1 MTKSFGD
8 VQAELAT
15 NAKMYSDC
23 IESYEREAAEKD
35 ARIRDLEEK
44 LRVANEKVIQ
54 LEYRIVELTS
64 ELEKERIVNA
74 NLTSVVSE
82 LQSEL
87 AVASTNTDGYDDI
100 IAILRRESETYQ
112 SQLATAQNDT
122 GYYKQKTI
130 DLETLLSKTKDSLVS
145 EKKRV
150 VDAMEAKDKQ
160 IAQLDR
166 DLAEKLNDVRT
177 SQTTIEKTTKR
188 LQQMT
193 NKYNTE
199 KDRADVLD
207 KKIERLNQLTAA
219 NEAATTIGSS
229 EEVDRL
235 TKLMEEIT
243 KSNDEYKSIVS
254 AYDAKVKFLSRQLLL
269 SGQNVSN
276 KQSQIECLRRDL
288 IAATSEARVVAEDQ
302 TSASEEVSNLRA
314 KLDDVQSKSTMWKA
328 QANGMIIQ
336 LTNDLREKDA
346 AMLELQNK
354 LDKLSED
361 KPKNDQQEDQQSS
374 IKEGARD
381 EEIAQLRSAMEEA
394 QVKAKERMKQKNQ
407 SLKAMEDMVTTLTSE
422 IEDLKREKE
431 KLNDR
436 LVEDNERIKYDYEVH
451 DRQLR
456 QTEDRLT
463 KEHLAAMTEL
473 ENEMNRTVRQLEMQI
488 ESLKS
493 NAATGNS
500 TGQGVTSVKK
510 AQQDF
515 LKVQEMEEALRRS
528 KEMEVS
534 LINQNMQM
542 KQKLKD
548 LQQQVKER
556 TDVALND
563 DDDDEIDDDDMP
575 EKSLPTY
582 YRERQ
587 RPQVIQLVG
596 NAWKKLFRRKKLL

>member
-1 MTKSFGD
+1 
-8 VQAELAT
+8 
-15 NAKMYSDC
+15 
-23 IESYEREAAEKD
+23 
-35 ARIRDLEEK
+35 
-44 LRVANEKVIQ
+44 
-54 LEYRIVELTS
+54 
-64 ELEKERIVNA
+64 
-74 NLTSVVSE
+74 
-82 LQSEL
+82 
-87 AVASTNTDGYDDI
+87 
-100 IAILRRESETYQ
+100 
-112 SQLATAQNDT
+112 
-122 GYYKQKTI
+122 
-130 DLETLLSKTKDSLVS
+130 
-145 EKKRV
+145 
-150 VDAMEAKDKQ
+150 
-160 IAQLDR
+160 
-166 DLAEKLNDVRT
+166 
-177 SQTTIEKTTKR
+177 
-188 LQQMT
+188 
-193 NKYNTE
+193 
-199 KDRADVLD
+199 
-207 KKIERLNQLTAA
+207 
-219 NEAATTIGSS
+219 
-229 EEVDRL
+229 
-235 TKLMEEIT
+235 
-243 KSNDEYKSIVS
+243 
-254 AYDAKVKFLSRQLLL
+254 
-269 SGQNVSN
+269 
-276 KQSQIECLRRDL
+276 
-288 IAATSEARVVAEDQ
+288 
-302 TSASEEVSNLRA
+302 
-314 KLDDVQSKSTMWKA
+314 LDDVQSKSTMWKA

-354 LDKLSED
+354 LDKLSEE

-407 SLKAMEDMVTTLTSE
+407 SLKEMEDMVTTLTSE

-542 KQKLKD
+542 KQKLQD